1 MIIKFKQVTRHKSQK
16 YPDFTAEI
24 EAIEKG
30 GITDKL
36 LNRIIKKHKK
46 NADYNRSLIDRYEA
60 LAEHVPIFNRE
71 PRFTDG
77 DKTDIINHT
86 INNDFFSEIVDFKTG
101 YFAGNPIAYSY
112 ADTHEAMET
121 TGDAGDSYEEMHAA
135 REQATKAITDF
146 TTRTNIYDCDMECT
160 KYAAIC
166 GYCGRL
172 FYIDPDGDER
182 VMVVPPNE
190 TIILSKT
197 RDITQPTYGLRYY
210 VVTDIND
217 TQIVKAEF
225 YDDEYIYYAEGFEG
239 DLHIIGWQTNLFGCC
254 PLQGIPNNREM
265 MGDAEKVLELIDA
278 YDRALSDANN
288 EIDSFANAY
297 MVFENVSLSDDE
309 FRKAQASG
317 AFQFFTGGTDGKVY
331 FLTKDIND
339 GFIEHHLDRLQE
351 NIYRFSKTP
360 DMSDEVF
367 GTASGISLKF
377 KLTGLE
383 TKCGMFE
390 AKMIS
395 AGAYMFKLLANIW
408 DKKQIKIDPLQCVM
422 SFKRNFPLDLLS
434 EAQATQQLIAAG
446 LPKRVAYEI
455 ALSCVDDV
463 EYVMQ
468 QIEEEKGDIQV
479 PSLADDDEED
489 KEEQT

>member
-1 MIIKFKQVTRHKSQK
+1 MRNRTQK

-24 EAIEKG
+24 EVLEHS
-30 GITDKL
+30 GITDQL
-36 LNRIIKKHKK
+36 LNRIISKHLQ
-46 NADYNRSLIDRYEA
+46 NAACNKELIARYEA
-60 LAEHVPIFNRE
+60 LEDGVPIFHRQ
-71 PRFTDG
+71 PRFESDQ
-77 DKTDIINHT
+77 DKKNEFINHR

-101 YFAGNPIAYSY
+101 YFAGNPISYSY
-112 ADTHEAMET
+112 SDTREALT
-121 TGDAGDSYEEMHAA
+121 DTGDAGDDAQEREAA
-135 REQATKAITDF
+135 RDAASKALTDF
-146 TTRTNIYDCDMECT
+146 VTRSNMFDMDMECT
-160 KYAAIC
+160 KYASIC

-172 FYIDPDGDER
+172 FYIDPEGNER

-190 TIILSKT
+190 CIILSKSK
-197 RDITQPTYGLRYY
+197 DITHPTYGVRYY
-210 VVTDIND
+210 TVTDIND
-217 TQIVKAEF
+217 REIVRAEF
-225 YDDEYIYYAEGFEG
+225 YDDEGIYFAEGG
-239 DLHIIGWQTNLFGCC
+239 LGALHIIDMQPNLFGCC

-265 MGDAEKVLELIDA
+265 LGDAEKVLALIDA
-278 YDRALSDANN
+278 YDRAISDANN
-288 EIDSFANAY
+288 EIDAFANAY
-297 MVFENVSLSDDE
+297 MVYENVDIDE
-309 FRKAQASG
+309 QEMHKAQVSG
-317 AFQFFTGGTDGKVY
+317 AIQFYTNGTNGGRVY

-390 AKMIS
+390 AKVLS
-395 AGAYMFKLLANIW
+395 AGAYMFELLAKVW
-408 DKKQIKIDPLQCVM
+408 AKKRLKIDPLQCVM

-446 LPKRVAYEI
+446 LPKRVPYEI

-468 QIEEEKGDIQV
+468 QIEAEKDGIPDLIEDL
-479 PSLADDDEED
+479 PDESDAPDDAE
-489 KEEQT
+489 K